1 LLNITDRNK
10 KKTDCEQNIYN
21 AQVGYVH
28 GTAVVLY
35 FLVYYK
41 KIKNI
46 STKNKQINKKRIRMA
61 IRIDE

>member
-1 LLNITDRNK
+1 LLNITDR

-41 KIKNI
+41 KKLKIYLLK
-46 STKNKQINKKRIRMA
+46 TNK
-61 IRIDE
+61 